1 MLNKV
6 QAFSMPAN
14 AIYAT
19 KQKEV
24 KSKEDVATVNNNGNV
39 LKNNLN
45 ALASLGRSQVAIKF
59 GYDELLLDAMGSALK
74 FYKNQEYDDAKK
86 CYLKIIKKLET
97 NNNDNLNSSDKSFY
111 TNFLSKSY
119 YMLGKVYKEKGEHAK
134 AREAFEK
141 SAEYLKENLSLN
153 PVNGFEDTVHQGIS
167 RARIFLLQAYNE
179 IDEIKKTAEENPNI
193 SKGHPAYQF
202 GECYDFDYL
211 GRDNSFKII
220 GSALGLKKKDL
231 DEIISKYTDALGE

>member
-6 QAFSMPAN
+6 QVFSMPKN
-14 AIYAT
+14 TIYAT

-24 KSKEDVATVNNNGNV
+24 KSKEDVASVDNNGNV

-59 GYDELLLDAMGSALK
+59 GYDELLLDAMGSALSA
-74 FYKNQEYDDAKK
+74 YEDQRYDVAKK

-119 YMLGKVYKEKGEHAK
+119 YMLGKIYKDQGEHAK
-134 AREAFEK
+134 AREAFEE

-153 PVNGFEDTVHQGIS
+153 PVKGSEDKIDQGIS

-179 IDEIKKTAEENPNI
+179 IDEIKKTAK
-193 SKGHPAYQF
+193 SKDALDKFF
-202 GECYDFDYL
+202 GSCYDSDYL
-211 GRDNSFKII
+211 GIDDTFRII
-220 GSALGLKKKDL
+220 R
-231 DEIISKYTDALGE
+231 DALDK